1 MEKLLDHERQ
11 KDQSVREEE
20 KAALDAFQQVS
31 SCSYSTASPG
41 SPNLHLEGSIV
52 SGSNRPAFT

>member
-20 KAALDAFQQVS
+20 QAALDGFQQVS
-31 SCSYSTASPG
+31 SCTWWR
-41 SPNLHLEGSIV
+41 V
-52 SGSNRPAFT
+52 SLFLALFRV

>member
-31 SCSYSTASPG
+31 MLCLLDCITLYITVPG
-41 SPNLHLEGSIV
+41 
-52 SGSNRPAFT
+52 

>member
-1 MEKLLDHERQ
+1 MGYNNAGKNRPLDEDELHFVEKLLDHERQ

-31 SCSYSTASPG
+31 CSSQLAASP
-41 SPNLHLEGSIV
+41 
-52 SGSNRPAFT
+52 

>member
-11 KDQSVREEE
+11 KDQTVREEE

-31 SCSYSTASPG
+31 CSSQLAALPLIGTGFKKAG
-41 SPNLHLEGSIV
+41 WECRV
-52 SGSNRPAFT
+52 